1 VICRKRS
8 AAGDVVSI
16 VTAHHNLTR
25 RRKRVTSLETV
36 PSCHRAAINPSH
48 NDGIGAE
55 ERCAAGVARHF
66 AQSQPA
72 YPLIVHIHAAVF
84 VGWLVLLTTQVLLI
98 RAGQVRLHRTL
109 GVAGIVTAGLMIV
122 LGPAT
127 ALLVQHLQ
135 LGTPR
140 SDPAFLSVQLSDIL
154 AFAVLIIPAFVYRNQ
169 PATHKRLILLATL
182 YISDAGFSRWF
193 GGTAQAAWGDGF
205 WGQVGQLYLG
215 NDLLILGLGAYDLI
229 TRGRLLP
236 AYVAGTAGIATIEAV
251 AISLYLNPLWKP
263 IAASIIARI
272 G

>member
-1 VICRKRS
+1 MLL
-8 AAGDVVSI
+8 
-16 VTAHHNLTR
+16 TAVENSPPRRFVAYHRCDHNFFGSYVLL
-25 RRKRVTSLETV
+25 VWL
-36 PSCHRAAINPSH
+36 
-48 NDGIGAE
+48 GIAMGF
-55 ERCAAGVARHF
+55 GPQIARHF

-98 RAGQVRLHRTL
+98 RAGTVRLHRTL
-109 GVAGIVTAGLMIV
+109 GVVGIVTAGLMIV

-193 GGTAQAAWGDGF
+193 GNTAQAAWGDGF

-215 NDLLILGLGAYDLI
+215 NDVLILGLGAYDLI

-236 AYVAGTAGIATIEAV
+236 AYVAGTVGIATIEAV

-263 IAASIIARI
+263 IASSLIARI